1 MKTNEKVITITL
13 IILVFTS
20 IVSLKYNEKIT
31 VTVENDKVLCENKA
45 VTVATETKE
54 IVYDGMTLDELGE
67 KLNKSLNSTVK
78 GQGHIFAKY
87 SIEYGVDPYLAVAVM
102 LHETGC
108 KWNCSGL
115 AKKCNNYGGQKG
127 SPSCNGG
134 SYKKYETQEEGI
146 KGYISNLSK
155 NYIKK
160 GLTTPKQINKKYAED
175 PNWYKKIEK
184 YIKEIKSK

>member
-45 VTVATETKE
+45 VTVTTETKE

>member
-20 IVSLKYNEKIT
+20 IVSLKYNKKIT

-45 VTVATETKE
+45 VTVTTETKE

>member
-1 MKTNEKVITITL
+1 MKTNEKVITIAL

-45 VTVATETKE
+45 VTVTTEIKE